1 MKFELSIT
9 ISGFETRIEEDI
21 YEFIETMCDPYT
33 IAVMY
38 SSDGSGPL
46 SSFTIHTNNEDG
58 ATLFKVLFE
67 GSSVKMN

>member
-21 YEFIETMCDPYT
+21 YEFIEAMSNPYA

-38 SSDGSGPL
+38 SNDGSGPL
-46 SSFTIHTNNEDG
+46 SSFTIQTNSVEV

-67 GSSVKMN
+67 GSSVKTI